1 MTSSQLST
9 YFGIWPSSVNRAKK
23 KKNVSDIMLKKLE
36 IKPLFIS
43 SWIYVIHVVTNMQF
57 STISSS
63 SSSVM
68 SANMLNFYEF

>member
-1 MTSSQLST
+1 ML
-9 YFGIWPSSVNRAKK
+9 

-43 SWIYVIHVVTNMQF
+43 SWIYVLHVATNMQF